1 MLQFSEMGLPQTILH
16 ALENQGFT
24 TPTPIQAQSIPLA
37 LAGKDILGSAQ
48 TGTGKTLA
56 FALPLINH
64 LLNNP
69 ESMALVLT
77 PTRELAGQVNDH
89 IQKILGRKIPVKTA
103 LLIGGDPYSKQL
115 FQLKSARIIIGTPG
129 RIIDHMENNAFNP
142 QIIDFLILDETDR
155 MFDMGFGIQLQEIIN
170 QLPSKRQTLMFSATF
185 PPSIEKLAKKQLI
198 QPERISI
205 GSLTMAPQNIKQE
218 FVHVK
223 DTEKYPTLLSEL
235 EKREGSIVIFVKT
248 KIMADKLSYRLTKDD
263 HNASAIHGDL
273 RQTKRERVIRGFRSN
288 RFHILVATDVAARGL
303 DVPHVEHVINYDAP
317 QNPED
322 YIHRI
327 GRTARA
333 GKEGSSLSFITP
345 DEKKKWFF
353 IDKKLKGTSP
363 FEDESYS
370 KPARGR
376 GGQSSFNKR
385 GGSSSRS
392 EGGEGRGFR
401 RDSDAPRAPRP
412 EGREGGENRSFRK
425 DSGSSFGRAPRPEGR
440 EGGGERSFRKDSGS
454 SFGRAPRPEG
464 REGGERSFRKDSGS
478 SFGRAPRPEGR
489 EGGGERSFRKDSGSS
504 FGRAPRPEGREGGGE
519 RSFRKD
525 SGNSFGRAP
534 RAEGRESGG
543 ERSFRK
549 DSGSSFGR
557 APRPEGRE
565 GGEVRSFRKDS
576 DSFGRGP
583 RSEGRD
589 PKKSFAN
596 KEGKPFKSSRSS
608 EGFRKDDSSSER
620 SNKRESSPGD
630 APRKKLSLS
639 MR

>member
-489 EGGGERSFRKDSGSS
+489 EGGGERSFRKDSG
-504 FGRAPRPEGREGGGE
+504 
-519 RSFRKD
+519 
-525 SGNSFGRAP
+525 NSFGRAP